1 MATGTSKKGLNY
13 IKEDNETEDSPPSYT
28 QSVYDTGI
36 QLDTIK
42 PNFQNDVYN
51 AGYDQGTQV
60 TISEAPKP
68 LPKKVKKPK
77 KTIVPEKPQS
87 WIGAAICSCVF
98 CFFPTGICAVITALN
113 AQEAYRDGDYE
124 EAERGTNTA
133 KHLTIAS
140 MVIGFLLIVVLAMSL
155 HFHFNS

>member
-1 MATGTSKKGLNY
+1 MATGTNKKGLNY

-60 TISEAPKP
+60 A
-68 LPKKVKKPK
+68 
-77 KTIVPEKPQS
+77 
-87 WIGAAICSCVF
+87 
-98 CFFPTGICAVITALN
+98 
-113 AQEAYRDGDYE
+113 AQEAYKDGDYE